1 MNIRMSK
8 LENTNELSI
17 LNIAYQLHEVDEA
30 VAVLPGLVAV
40 ARQRRHLD
48 VLRLV
53 ELVQRR
59 REQVHRVVNERSL
72 RLKSIVQIKLE

>member
-1 MNIRMSK
+1 M
-8 LENTNELSI
+8 
-17 LNIAYQLHEVDEA
+17 
-30 VAVLPGLVAV
+30 LPGLVAV

-59 REQVHRVVNERSL
+59 REQVHRVVDERSL
-72 RLKSIVQIKLE
+72 RLKSEVQIKLESLHSIV

>member
-1 MNIRMSK
+1 M
-8 LENTNELSI
+8 
-17 LNIAYQLHEVDEA
+17 
-30 VAVLPGLVAV
+30 LPGLVAV

-59 REQVHRVVNERSL
+59 REQVHRVVDERSL
-72 RLKSIVQIKLE
+72 RLKLEVQIKSLHCLNDRP